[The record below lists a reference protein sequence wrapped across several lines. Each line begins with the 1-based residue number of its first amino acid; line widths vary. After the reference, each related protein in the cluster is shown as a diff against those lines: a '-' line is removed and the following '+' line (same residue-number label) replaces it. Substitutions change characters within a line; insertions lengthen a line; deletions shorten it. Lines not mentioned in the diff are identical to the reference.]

1 MSEVKKSLG
10 GIKYD
15 SGKPRY
21 DLLPPEL
28 LEEAAK
34 VLTFGAQKY
43 EPRNWEAGMD
53 WSRPFAAMMR
63 HLWAW
68 WRGQDKDPETG
79 FSHLSHAVCCVAFL
93 IAYENRR
100 IGTDD
105 RHKITG
111 DD

>member
-1 MSEVKKSLG
+1 MSEVKKSFG
-10 GIKYD
+10 GMKYD

-53 WSRPFAAMMR
+53 
-63 HLWAW
+63 
-68 WRGQDKDPETG
+68 
-79 FSHLSHAVCCVAFL
+79 
-93 IAYENRR
+93 
-100 IGTDD
+100 
-105 RHKITG
+105 
-111 DD
+111 